1 MPLMPQRTAGV
12 SPGHLLLWPMTLLSW
27 ERPVQVSAKKL
38 EETAASNKKSG
49 CAAFGAVHVT
59 TLEAVPSSPALHAMN
74 MALSL
79 LAAAVHVA
87 GEDAVM

>member
-1 MPLMPQRTAGV
+1 MMPQRSAGV
-12 SPGHLLLWPMTLLSW
+12 CPGHLLLWPMIWLSW

-38 EETAASNKKSG
+38 EETAASNKKFGS
-49 CAAFGAVHVT
+49 AAFGAVHVT
-59 TLEAVPSSPALHAMN
+59 TFEVVPFSPALQAMN

-79 LAAAVHVA
+79 LTAAVHVA